1 MGEMTKSKDQPER
14 HMAARALVPGAVIA
28 GGAFVIGYLVG
39 GWVSAVS
46 AFLGVALISV
56 TFALYVLALGW
67 ARRTSPGAWAGVTL
81 FGWLMRVGVVIGC
94 LFAVDAL
101 KGDVAAFGISAIAAA
116 LAVAVYEAWY
126 VLSGRLQVPIDLDAA
141 PTAGHSPLPAGAGRS
156 DRSW

>member
-1 MGEMTKSKDQPER
+1 
-14 HMAARALVPGAVIA
+14 MAARALVPGAVIA
-28 GGAFVIGYLVG
+28 AGAFVIGYLVG

-46 AFLGVALISV
+46 ALLGVALISV

-101 KGDVAAFGISAIAAA
+101 KGDVAAFGLSAIAAA

-126 VLSGRLQVPIDLDAA
+126 VLSGKLHIPLDLSSTPPAG
-141 PTAGHSPLPAGAGRS
+141 PTPLPAGAGRS

>member
-1 MGEMTKSKDQPER
+1 MGEMTEDNDQPER

-28 GGAFVIGYLVG
+28 AGAFLIGYLVG

-81 FGWLMRVGVVIGC
+81 FGWLMRVAVVIGC

-101 KGDVAAFGISAIAAA
+101 GGDVAAFGISAIAAA
-116 LAVAVYEAWY
+116 LAVAMYEAWY
-126 VLSGRLQVPIDLDAA
+126 VLSGRLHVPMDMSAA
-141 PTAGHSPLPAGAGRS
+141 PAAGQPPLPAAAGRS
-156 DRSW
+156 ERSW

>member
-1 MGEMTKSKDQPER
+1 
-14 HMAARALVPGAVIA
+14 
-28 GGAFVIGYLVG
+28 
-39 GWVSAVS
+39 VS

-81 FGWLMRVGVVIGC
+81 FGWLMRVAAVIGC

-101 KGDVAAFGISAIAAA
+101 NGDVAAFGFSAIAAA
-116 LAVAVYEAWY
+116 LAVALYEAWY
-126 VLSGRLQVPIDLDAA
+126 VLSGRLQVPMDLSAA
-141 PTAGHSPLPAGAGRS
+141 PQAGQKPLPAGTARS

>member
-14 HMAARALVPGAVIA
+14 RMAARALVPGAVIA
-28 GGAFVIGYLVG
+28 AGAFVIGFLVG

-126 VLSGRLQVPIDLDAA
+126 VLSGRLHVPLDLSATPPA
-141 PTAGHSPLPAGAGRS
+141 GPTPLPAGPVRS